1 MAEEYWKSKE
11 EVFIWLDKLHF
22 REVEIIKKID
32 FNNESKKRKMETNE
46 ANLSKNTR
54 LEEDLHP
61 RIWPGTVSHL
71 SKLSY
76 PCATTFTS
84 RDSRRELVGE
94 RSMMAKIEQE
104 KRTIGSLEDRG
115 KNILKKYPKIF
126 LL

>member
-1 MAEEYWKSKE
+1 MTEEYWKSKE
-11 EVFIWLDKLHF
+11 EVFIWLDKLYF

-61 RIWPGTVSHL
+61 RTWPGTVSHL